1 MASKRT
7 CPQSVELHNYVGE
20 VNGKA
25 THAVYLLHNVRNV
38 AYRGVSF
45 SMQGRGEADTAK
57 LYIFDD
63 ILFATNE
70 KGDEVQYMP
79 HEEWKKLDD
88 KSEYWTLS
96 PEGKDFYFC
105 DGGKFKVTGFKR
117 CDVGS
122 RRIAHFEVNGG

>member
-1 MASKRT
+1 M

-25 THAVYLLHNVRNV
+25 TYAVYLLHNVRNV

-63 ILFATNE
+63 ILFATDE
-70 KGDEVQYMP
+70 KGKEAQYMP
-79 HEEWKKLDD
+79 HEEWKKLSD
-88 KSEYWTLS
+88 KSGYWTLS
-96 PEGKDFYFC
+96 PEGKDFYYS
-105 DGGKFKVTGFKR
+105 DAGKFKVTGFKR
-117 CDVGS
+117 CAVGS
-122 RRIAHFEVNGG
+122 RRMVHFEVNGE